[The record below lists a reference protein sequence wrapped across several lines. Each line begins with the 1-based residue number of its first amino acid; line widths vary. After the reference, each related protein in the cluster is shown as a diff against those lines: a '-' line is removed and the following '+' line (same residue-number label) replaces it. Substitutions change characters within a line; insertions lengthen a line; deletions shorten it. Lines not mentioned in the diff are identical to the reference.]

1 MAKRSNL
8 SRRELIAGSAAIA
21 TTVAAAPAC
30 SQAKSEEPDLTGK
43 SILITGCSS
52 GFGRLGAEYYAQ
64 LGATVFATMRNLPR
78 TEADEL
84 SALAEND
91 GLDITVLEIDVRS
104 DDQVS
109 HGVAEAEKLV
119 GGALDVLIN
128 NAGLGI
134 SGPVEVQDME
144 ATELTFDTNV
154 FGCLRMAQAVL
165 PAMRRA
171 KSGQIFNISS
181 QLGRVI
187 VPSIGHYCASKFA
200 LEAMSEQMAYE
211 LVPLG
216 VEITIIEP
224 GGYPTKVWINRNR
237 YAAALRDRLDP
248 KLAES
253 YPELIAA
260 MGHEDGSGRTAD
272 PMDIPKEIARVIA
285 MPAGKRPLRSAV
297 HPSFKP
303 QEKIN
308 KVSRT
313 TQLEL
318 AKLTRFGPWIED
330 VLD

>member
-1 MAKRSNL
+1 MADKNHMN
-8 SRRELIAGSAAIA
+8 RRELILGTAA
-21 TTVAAAPAC
+21 VASTAIGTPAC

-52 GFGRLGAEYYAQ
+52 GFGRLGAEHYAR
-64 LGATVFATMRNLPR
+64 LGAKVFATMRNVPR
-78 TEADEL
+78 SEADEL
-84 SALAEND
+84 AMLAKQD
-91 GLDITVLEIDVRS
+91 KLDITIIEIDVRS
-104 DDQVS
+104 DQQVAQ
-109 HGVAEAEKLV
+109 GVAEAEKLA
-119 GGALDVLIN
+119 GGSLDVLIN

-165 PAMRRA
+165 PAMRE
-171 KSGQIFNISS
+171 KKTGQIFNISS

-211 LVPLG
+211 LAPHG
-216 VEITIIEP
+216 VEVTIVEP
-224 GGYPTKVWINRNR
+224 GAYPTEVWTNRNR
-237 YAAALRDRLDP
+237 YAAELRERLDP
-248 KLAES
+248 QYAAA
-253 YPELIAA
+253 YPDLISA

-285 MPAGKRPLRSAV
+285 MAPGKRPLRSAV
-297 HPSFKP
+297 HPTFKP

-308 KVSRT
+308 DVSRA

-318 AKLTRFGPWIED
+318 AELTAFGPWIKD
-330 VLD
+330 VQD